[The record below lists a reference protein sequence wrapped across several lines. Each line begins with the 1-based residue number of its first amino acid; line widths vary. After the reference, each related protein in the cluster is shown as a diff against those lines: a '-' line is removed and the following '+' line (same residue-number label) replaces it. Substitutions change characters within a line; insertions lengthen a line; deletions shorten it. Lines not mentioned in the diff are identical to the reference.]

1 MMIEYVAAQSD
12 WFVPQLI
19 QLLNSPAAAL
29 LPALPVVSFMSSSEQ
44 FIEDDPPWATLWR
57 GANGG
62 ADADGLPSVISTIAI
77 TEREHRVAQALVS
90 DRYAWRGYGTSSVAD
105 VASADHHEVTLLAW
119 SAGDAVG
126 TMTMSFDK
134 GRGLPA
140 DLTFRKE
147 LAAVRRGG
155 RVVTEFTRF
164 AVSSEADSKATISGL
179 FDLSYVIGRKM
190 LGVTD
195 VVVEVN
201 PRHVGFYRRA
211 FGFRPISDVRNCE
224 RVNAP
229 AVLLRLDVAELEAR
243 MREVGVNM
251 PGELSQARLPTASA
265 ERQAEPRPSAAVRAL
280 DLCPMP
286 A

>member
-1 MMIEYVAAQSD
+1 MIDYVAAQSN
-12 WFVPQLI
+12 WFVPQLV
-19 QLLNSPAAAL
+19 QLLNSPVAAL

-44 FIEDDPPWATLWR
+44 FAEDDPPWAWLWR
-57 GANGG
+57 EAK
-62 ADADGLPSVISTIAI
+62 ADADGQSVVSTIAI

-105 VASADHHEVTLLAW
+105 VASFDHREVTLLAW

-134 GRGLPA
+134 GQGLPA
-140 DLTFRKE
+140 DRTFAKD

-155 RVVTEFTRF
+155 RTVTEFTRF

-211 FGFRPISDVRNCE
+211 FGFRPISEVRTCE

-229 AVLLRLDVAELEAR
+229 AVLLRLDVAELEVR

-251 PGELSQARLPTASA
+251 PGELAQARVSA
-265 ERQAEPRPSAAVRAL
+265 NVGRQPESRPSAAVRAP
-280 DLCPMP
+280 DLCAMP